1 MNGEPCIFV
10 PDLKAPV
17 TIALI
22 LLIAAQTFS
31 KCFVILDFKIN
42 EDYIAKT
49 LCVYRDNPI
58 SCCHGKCF
66 LHKRLAKDETQQQ
79 TPVKGNQKEQTPP
92 IFWLADRRRSDHPY
106 PVLIASQYARYIV
119 GESQEFPRSNFQPP
133 QA

>member
-1 MNGEPCIFV
+1 LYS
-10 PDLKAPV
+10 DLKAPI

-42 EDYIAKT
+42 ENYIAKT
-49 LCVYRDNPI
+49 LCINRDNPM

-66 LHKRLAKDETQQQ
+66 LCKRLAKDETQQQ
-79 TPVKGNQKEQTPP
+79 APVKGNQKEQTPP
-92 IFWLADRRRSDHPY
+92 LFWLADRGRSDHPR
-106 PVLIASQYARYIV
+106 PVSIASQYGRYIV
-119 GESQEFPRSNFQPP
+119 GKSQEFSRSFFQPP